1 VLPRLR
7 KNRVTCLLRR
17 LFRLGLRRFCFY
29 WASVLFW
36 GDRKRSLA
44 VIDRAVELSPSLPD
58 GLLRAHTRGY
68 CGFWNLELRGWRN
81 EDAQACADAMEVARL
96 AGDRTLLSLH
106 VARYA
111 YFQCLRSE
119 YREACRTAEEG
130 LQLAVE
136 VGNAYD
142 YLLCQ
147 CYQARALLHLGQWG
161 EMLRILRDAIQMAE
175 KNGHHL
181 WAVHFGLETAWMY
194 EQACAFEGARVLC
207 EQGLKH
213 AREVQYGYGLL
224 LSLILL
230 GFAHLGLKQYERA
243 FQCFSEAIH
252 QGESE
257 RSMLDWILQ
266 MQLRHGL
273 SEYWLAQ
280 RAFGRARQEAE
291 RLCELAAQP
300 GERTY
305 LALGWRTLADI
316 ALAEQQWKQADADH
330 YWLQSAT
337 ILNRLADS
345 LGDAIEL
352 RQSLLTH
359 LQARVILR
367 CTRTGA

>member
-1 VLPRLR
+1 MRTTRHQFHSKMRSRAPSKPCLIA
-7 KNRVTCLLRR
+7 TFLLR
-17 LFRLGLRRFCFY
+17 
-29 WASVLFW
+29 
-36 GDRKRSLA
+36 
-44 VIDRAVELSPSLPD
+44 SP
-58 GLLRAHTRGY
+58 
-68 CGFWNLELRGWRN
+68 
-81 EDAQACADAMEVARL
+81 
-96 AGDRTLLSLH
+96 
-106 VARYA
+106 
-111 YFQCLRSE
+111 
-119 YREACRTAEEG
+119 
-130 LQLAVE
+130 
-136 VGNAYD
+136 
-142 YLLCQ
+142 
-147 CYQARALLHLGQWG
+147 
-161 EMLRILRDAIQMAE
+161 IQMAE